1 MLLEAD
7 EFDEAA
13 AGIHATPRG
22 YLAVTAPVLF
32 GKIFVMLAK
41 ADDRISE
48 IAAGWSTVVP

>member
-22 YLAVTAPVLF
+22 HLAVTAPVLF

-41 ADDRISE
+41 ADRISE